1 MIKKIQQIKNFGFF
15 IDYTPLPELFA
26 FEKYNLIYGW
36 NGSGKSTLSKLL
48 YSIINKKLPEGCELA
63 GYKLLL
69 DNCVFES
76 QDLENNVLKIQVF
89 NEQFINDNIDW
100 DNLVKCLLFVSKGKV
115 EDKTKLNEAI
125 IELQK
130 LKNEIEALNANN
142 NSINIEIEGFLT
154 ETGRL
159 IKKQFEVLN
168 TNDNKYIN
176 YDKRKLR
183 SLIQSHH
190 ELKHKKYLLN
200 EKRVEELR
208 AIAKLELL
216 DKINII
222 LPEKLNTLSFE
233 EIHSKINTLLA
244 TNIVSKTIDYLKND
258 KILSTW
264 VEQGIVIHKKSKKC
278 KFCGNNISDD
288 RKTQLNEH
296 FNDNYK
302 QIKQQI
308 LSLLETLSKFKLSL
322 DISPQ
327 DIVIYPFLREKMFK
341 ENVKLRGY
349 CIKINSYIEKLE
361 KALNDKLSNFFA
373 LSISI
378 GKFSEKDIN
387 NYNSSIDKLNELFET
402 HNKTTENFD
411 NETTEAKEKLEL
423 TYANKELN
431 SFKYCEKL
439 KTIEKNQKKVTL
451 NELLLPEIEE
461 KINKLEA
468 SLTDEVLGAA
478 EFNIKLHRFLNHN
491 DLSLEF
497 DKENKGYRIIRK
509 KGTKKE
515 TAKNLSEGEK
525 TAISF
530 VFFMTKLQEDK
541 EILKKSIVVIDD
553 PVSSFDS
560 NHLFNAYSYIRNICN
575 DADQL
580 IILTHNFM
588 FFRLIRDWIKDKCK
602 KKQDTQGNQYNECY
616 YRIFHLTAEYIDGV
630 RQAQL
635 FNAEDSLLQYNSE
648 YHFLFS
654 KLHAFKKNRNLK
666 IEDCFLMSNI
676 ARKVLEIFLN
686 FKFPKKRNNFMGMLD
701 AALPN
706 EKDKILKEKIYRF
719 INKYSHGDSIESFDS
734 TIDNV
739 LSESDNIA
747 KDVLTLIRKLD
758 KKHFEELTEVVNN

>member
-1 MIKKIQQIKNFGFF
+1 MIKKIQHIKNFGFF
-15 IDYTPLPELFA
+15 SDYTPLPELFA

-48 YSIINKKLPEGCELA
+48 YSIVNKKLPEGCEFA
-63 GYKLLL
+63 DYKLLL
-69 DNCVFES
+69 ENCIFES
-76 QDLENNVLKIQVF
+76 KDLEYNALKIQVF

-100 DNLVKCLLFVSKGKV
+100 DNLVKCLLYVSKGKV
-115 EDKTKLNEAI
+115 EDKTQLNEAI
-125 IELQK
+125 SELQK
-130 LKNEIEALNANN
+130 LQNEIEGLNGS
-142 NSINIEIEGFLT
+142 NSIINSEIEGFLT
-154 ETGRL
+154 DTGRL

-168 TNDNKYIN
+168 TNDSKYIN

-183 SLIQSHH
+183 TLIQSHN
-190 ELKHKKYLLN
+190 ELKHKKYLFN
-200 EKRVEELR
+200 EKRIEELR
-208 AIAKLELL
+208 VIAKLELL
-216 DKINII
+216 DKIDII
-222 LPEKLNTLSFE
+222 LPHKLNTLFFE
-233 EIHSKINTLLA
+233 ENHNKINSLLE
-244 TNIVSKTIDYLKND
+244 TNIVSQTIDYLKND

-264 VEQGIVIHKKSKKC
+264 VEQGIVIHENSKKC
-278 KFCGNNISDD
+278 KFCGNYISDE
-288 RKTQLNEH
+288 RKTLLNEH

-302 QIKQQI
+302 QLKLQI
-308 LSLLETLSKFKLSL
+308 LSVLETLSQSKLSL
-322 DISPQ
+322 DIIPQ
-327 DIVIYPFLREKMFK
+327 DIVIYPFLRERMIN
-341 ENVKLRGY
+341 ENVKFREI

-361 KALNDKLSNFFA
+361 KALNDRLSNLFF
-373 LSISI
+373 LSIRI
-378 GKFSEKDIN
+378 GKFPKKDIN
-387 NYNSSIDKLNELFET
+387 NYNRSIDKLIELFET
-402 HNKTTENFD
+402 NNKTTENFD
-411 NETTEAKEKLEL
+411 NETSEAKEKLEL
-423 TYANKELN
+423 IYANKELN
-431 SFKYCEKL
+431 SFKYYEKL
-439 KTIEKNQKKVTL
+439 KTFERNQIKVIS
-451 NELLLPEIEE
+451 NEQLLPEIKE
-461 KINKLEA
+461 KITKLEA

-497 DKENKGYRIIRK
+497 DKENKGYRIVRK

-588 FFRLIRDWIKDKCK
+588 FFRLIRDWIQAKCK
-602 KKQDTQGNQYNECY
+602 KKKNIQGNQDNECN

-654 KLHAFKKNRNLK
+654 KLYKFKNTRKLK
-666 IEDCFLMSNI
+666 LEDCFLMSNI

-686 FKFPKKRNNFMGMLD
+686 FKFPKKRNDFMGMLD

-734 TIDNV
+734 AIDNV

-747 KDVLTLIRKLD
+747 NDVLTLIKKLD
-758 KKHFEELTEVVNN
+758 KKHFEELVEVVNN